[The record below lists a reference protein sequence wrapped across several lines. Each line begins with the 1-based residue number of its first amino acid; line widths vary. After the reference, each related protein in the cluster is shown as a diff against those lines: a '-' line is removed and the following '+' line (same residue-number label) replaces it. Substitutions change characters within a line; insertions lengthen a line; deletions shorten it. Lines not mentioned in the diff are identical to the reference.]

1 MNELRLHRRFLKG
14 LALLRSPWFYWYR
27 GRRLVALSGMG
38 LGLGVTGLYVV
49 LTAGLAVAPLVLALA
64 LDHLLILFIV
74 LYVLL
79 RWTAPTW
86 VPLGWADWFMV
97 KQVLLIAVPAMLLT
111 RLCTLGVVSFADA
124 RGTPESRQAGGADDR
139 ADRGASG
146 LGN

>member
-1 MNELRLHRRFLKG
+1 MSEWRLHRRLLRG

-64 LDHLLILFIV
+64 LDHLLIVFIV

-79 RWTAPTW
+79 RWLAPTW
-86 VPLGWADWFMV
+86 MPLGWADWFMV
-97 KQVLLIAVPAMLLT
+97 EQVLLIALPAMLLT
-111 RLCTLGVVSFADA
+111 RLCTLGIVRFADS
-124 RGTPESRQAGGADDR
+124 RGTPEPRQADVADGR
-139 ADRGASG
+139 AARRISG
-146 LGN
+146 PGN